1 MSVRIEPSEQ
11 LLFHRP
17 FTRISKESLF
27 VKNTNDFPVIF
38 KVKTTAPK
46 QYCVR
51 PNAGK
56 IEPNSEIEVQIIL
69 QPFKEELPDDYK
81 CKDKFLVQTAPLNP
95 SLEQQDITSMW
106 SHIENSD
113 KQSMHQHKIKCVFG
127 GLKEEESASTEK
139 STVVTSE
146 PSTNDKEVVNQETA
160 PAVVPVHSDVISSP
174 TLPVVPQTSSL
185 SQPEAAATTTTTTTT
200 TNNNTA
206 TTAPKLSIVPPPA
219 PVRATPA
226 AAAAPE
232 VILTSPTTATTA
244 SATTAS
250 ATTAVEPQ
258 FDNKVQKNEDKKQL
272 KEALE
277 KIKRLEKEIE
287 ELKRQQDEG
296 IRARNNNQTVGGR
309 KLASTVQPL
318 DAVHQHL
325 AQLERPRAVEGYPP
339 QVLMGV
345 AILVFLFTYLFF

>member
-1 MSVRIEPSEQ
+1 M
-11 LLFHRP
+11 
-17 FTRISKESLF
+17 
-27 VKNTNDFPVIF
+27 
-38 KVKTTAPK
+38 
-46 QYCVR
+46 
-51 PNAGK
+51 
-56 IEPNSEIEVQIIL
+56 
-69 QPFKEELPDDYK
+69 
-81 CKDKFLVQTAPLNP
+81 
-95 SLEQQDITSMW
+95 
-106 SHIENSD
+106 
-113 KQSMHQHKIKCVFG
+113 
-127 GLKEEESASTEK
+127 
-139 STVVTSE
+139 VTSE
-146 PSTNDKEVVNQETA
+146 PPTNDKEVVNQETA

-185 SQPEAAATTTTTTTT
+185 PQPEAITTTT
-200 TNNNTA
+200 TNNNAA
-206 TTAPKLSIVPPPA
+206 TTAPKPSIVPPSV

-226 AAAAPE
+226 AATAPE
-232 VILTSPTTATTA
+232 VVLTSPTTATTV

-258 FDNKVQKNEDKKQL
+258 FDNKVQENEDKKQL

-287 ELKRQQDEG
+287 ELKRLQDEG

>member
-51 PNAGK
+51 PNAGR

-95 SLEQQDITSMW
+95 SLEQQDIASMW
-106 SHIENSD
+106 SHIESSD

-127 GLKEEESASTEK
+127 GPKEEESASTEK

-146 PSTNDKEVVNQETA
+146 PPTNDKEVVNQETA

-185 SQPEAAATTTTTTTT
+185 PQPEAITTTT
-200 TNNNTA
+200 TNNNAA
-206 TTAPKLSIVPPPA
+206 TTAPKPSIVPPSV

-226 AAAAPE
+226 AATAPE
-232 VILTSPTTATTA
+232 VVLTSPTTATTV

-258 FDNKVQKNEDKKQL
+258 FDNKVQENEDKKQL

-287 ELKRQQDEG
+287 ELKRLQDEG